1 MKAIYSNVVKGGILG
16 AAMLLGFTACT
27 DDHFDIQSGSLSGTN
42 TIWKNIESRN
52 DLDSLAMI
60 LRKTPVMRSETD
72 KGKKQT
78 YAELLD
84 ASQEMSMW
92 APKNGTYNAKQYLD
106 ILDRAAE
113 LASTDTMTSRK
124 LYYEVGNEFVRNH
137 IARFNTATG
146 SGLQQVRLMNSKLCN
161 YDAAGKK
168 FNNVPVDKDFYVS
181 TNGMLYTLD
190 GMSPFAY
197 NILDYMGVNSELSVL
212 DSIVTSY
219 GKYTFSEYASVPGAM
234 NSMGKLEYVDSIYV
248 YENELIQSS
257 GAWNISNE
265 DSLYIAVIPTN
276 KALAQAKET
285 LSPLF
290 NYAESY
296 NYEWSESKAPNGG
309 FLYKSDNV
317 NPNDSLTNLNVNR
330 QLLGTMLVS
339 PSYFANVNKQ
349 DSIALIDYVLHADS
363 LRTVGGGVVYN
374 KNKGGINPIFDG
386 VKPIKASNGYIFVV
400 DNYNYDPAYSFIERD
415 EYDLFPSYIV
425 RTSGSTVPKGNT
437 TYLTI
442 ENQNPEVEEELEL
455 ENGQYTYFPFAGR
468 ERFDL
473 YVRLPYVLSGEYKVS
488 IITVPNRANFDLIQ
502 LDEEENEIIE
512 SPTFV
517 AEILGD
523 DEVRYSNIPQ
533 SRISLEQSAIRK
545 QVLWDSVKFP
555 YCYAGLGSTITSF
568 PILHLSISN
577 QQRGKAQGVGF
588 GTIVLE
594 PVRE

>member
-1 MKAIYSNVVKGGILG
+1 
-16 AAMLLGFTACT
+16 MLLGFTACT

-219 GKYTFSEYASVPGAM
+219 GK
-234 NSMGKLEYVDSIYV
+234 
-248 YENELIQSS
+248 
-257 GAWNISNE
+257 
-265 DSLYIAVIPTN
+265 
-276 KALAQAKET
+276 
-285 LSPLF
+285 
-290 NYAESY
+290 
-296 NYEWSESKAPNGG
+296 
-309 FLYKSDNV
+309 
-317 NPNDSLTNLNVNR
+317 
-330 QLLGTMLVS
+330 
-339 PSYFANVNKQ
+339 
-349 DSIALIDYVLHADS
+349 
-363 LRTVGGGVVYN
+363 
-374 KNKGGINPIFDG
+374 
-386 VKPIKASNGYIFVV
+386 
-400 DNYNYDPAYSFIERD
+400 
-415 EYDLFPSYIV
+415 
-425 RTSGSTVPKGNT
+425 
-437 TYLTI
+437 
-442 ENQNPEVEEELEL
+442 
-455 ENGQYTYFPFAGR
+455 
-468 ERFDL
+468 
-473 YVRLPYVLSGEYKVS
+473 
-488 IITVPNRANFDLIQ
+488 
-502 LDEEENEIIE
+502 
-512 SPTFV
+512 
-517 AEILGD
+517 
-523 DEVRYSNIPQ
+523 
-533 SRISLEQSAIRK
+533 
-545 QVLWDSVKFP
+545 
-555 YCYAGLGSTITSF
+555 
-568 PILHLSISN
+568 
-577 QQRGKAQGVGF
+577 
-588 GTIVLE
+588 
-594 PVRE
+594 